1 MYNQKNRISVAE
13 ATQNFS
19 RAAQMADENGS
30 AVISQN
36 QVPRY
41 VLISVP
47 PIETEQVAS
56 DEELMAVSQRL
67 IEQNRV
73 AYELLEDELDSEAA
87 EQAYQE
93 WVDSGQKSRPIAELW
108 RECDGIQS

>member
-47 PIETEQVAS
+47 PIETEQFAS

-73 AYELLEDELDSEAA
+73 AYELLEDELDSETA
-87 EQAYQE
+87 ERAYQE
-93 WVDSGQKSRPIAELW
+93 WVA
-108 RECDGIQS
+108 DGKKTYSHKEVWQNFD